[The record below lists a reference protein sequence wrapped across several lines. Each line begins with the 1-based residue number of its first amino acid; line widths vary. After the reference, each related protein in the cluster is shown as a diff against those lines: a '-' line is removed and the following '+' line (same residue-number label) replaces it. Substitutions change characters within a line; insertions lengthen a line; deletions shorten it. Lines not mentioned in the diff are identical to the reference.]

1 MRRYLVVANQTL
13 ADEPLVSRI
22 RELARAAPSTFHV
35 VVPAT
40 PPPDHVWTEGEA
52 RATARSRLDSA
63 LARFAGLGDDTQGE
77 VGDANPMLA
86 IEDALRERGPFDE
99 IVISTLPKGLSKWLK
114 IDLPHRAQA
123 AFGIRVTHVIG
134 GAQPTTA
141 STHQPRK
148 RRAS

>member
-13 ADEPLVSRI
+13 ADEPLLSRI

-40 PPPDHVWTEGEA
+40 PPRDHVWTEGEA

-63 LARFAGLGDDTQGE
+63 LARFAGLGGDIQGE
-77 VGDANPMLA
+77 VGDADPMLA

-99 IVISTLPKGLSKWLK
+99 IVISTLPSGLSKWLK
-114 IDLPHRAQA
+114 IDLPHRVEA
-123 AFGIRVTHVIG
+123 AFGLRVSHVIG
-134 GAQPTTA
+134 GTEPAAAPGR
-141 STHQPRK
+141 HPRK